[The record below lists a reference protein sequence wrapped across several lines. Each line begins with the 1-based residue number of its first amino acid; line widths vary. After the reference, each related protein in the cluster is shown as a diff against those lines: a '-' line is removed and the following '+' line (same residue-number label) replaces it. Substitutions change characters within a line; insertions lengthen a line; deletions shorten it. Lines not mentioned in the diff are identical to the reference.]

1 MSSIEKVKDSDNF
14 RALID
19 KVNAVIDQNEQLQVT
34 LSNMV
39 QIVSE
44 QEETINQLKQ
54 TAILE
59 IE

>member
-1 MSSIEKVKDSDNF
+1 MSSIEKVKDSDNL

-19 KVNAVIDQNEQLQVT
+19 KVNSVIDQNEQLQVM
-34 LSNMV
+34 LSNVM

>member
-19 KVNAVIDQNEQLQVT
+19 KVNAVIDQNEQLQLT
-34 LSNMV
+34 LSNMI

-54 TAILE
+54 NALLE
-59 IE
+59 TE